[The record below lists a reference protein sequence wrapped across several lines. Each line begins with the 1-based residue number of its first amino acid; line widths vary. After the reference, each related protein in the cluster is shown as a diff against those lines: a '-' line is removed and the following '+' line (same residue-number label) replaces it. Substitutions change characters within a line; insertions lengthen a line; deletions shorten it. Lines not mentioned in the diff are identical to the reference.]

1 MAVDTL
7 TLTIGSNAY
16 DLKTFGPTISWRLKK
31 EIMYFT
37 FPGSADKIMLDLL
50 TNQETI
56 SIDLRVVA
64 DDVTTVI
71 RPMILDI
78 RENGTDPISNSTTL
92 LWGDMGTLTVSSTD
106 FELTQKAG
114 EGQFYT
120 LNLKFYVA
128 GGPV

>member
-7 TLTIGSNAY
+7 TLTIGSNTY
-16 DLKTFGPTISWRLKK
+16 DLKTFNPTISWRLKK

-56 SIDLRVVA
+56 SVDLRVVA
-64 DDVTTVI
+64 DDVTAVI

-78 RENGTDPISNSTTL
+78 RENGTDPISNASTL

-120 LNLKFYVA
+120 LSLKFYVA

>member
-7 TLTIGSNAY
+7 TLTVGSNAY
-16 DLKTFGPTISWRLKK
+16 DLKTFNPQVSWRLKK

-56 SIDLRVVA
+56 SVDLRVIA
-64 DDVTTVI
+64 EDVTTVI

-78 RENGTDPISNSTTL
+78 RENGTDPISNATTL
-92 LWGDMGTLTVSSTD
+92 LWGDMGTLDVSSTD

-120 LNLKFYVA
+120 LSLKFYVA